1 MKKIATIIAVLIAVF
16 LAVSVNAEPWQKT
29 LTTDFTLTQNSYSDS
44 WKGGASGNVSWV
56 WNLNGVFEKQ
66 YSPKFNFRNASRLSF
81 GQSMTQDQETKQ
93 WSRPEKTTDLIDI
106 DNLGRFTLDA
116 YVDPYVAFRIQS
128 EFVDASVRD
137 FKRYFSPLTL
147 TESAG
152 AAKQIYKQDANQLLT
167 RLGFAFRQIITKEIE
182 SIDPNVSKSNTEND
196 GGFES
201 VSSLNQSLSDNL
213 NFTSNLTLFKA
224 VFRSNSDELTGPTRD
239 YWKAVDVNWEN
250 QLTAKVA
257 KYVTV
262 SLYTQLIYDK
272 EIDKRGQ
279 FKETLALGLT
289 YSLFGEVK
297 KDEGK

>member
-1 MKKIATIIAVLIAVF
+1 MKKTALCALALALMLMVAVL
-16 LAVSVNAEPWQKT
+16 NADPWQKT

-44 WKGGASGNVSWV
+44 WKGGAAGSVSWV
-56 WNLNGVFEKQ
+56 WNANGIFEKQ
-66 YSPKFNFRNASRLSF
+66 LSPKFNFRNSSRLSF
-81 GQSMTQDQETKQ
+81 GQSLTQDQETKR

-106 DNLGRFTLDA
+106 DNLGRFTLQA

-128 EFVDASVRD
+128 EFLDASVRD

-152 AAKQIYKQDANQLLT
+152 AAKQIYKRNSNQLLT
-167 RLGFAFRQIITKEIE
+167 RLGFAFRQIITKDIVT
-182 SIDPNVSKSNTEND
+182 IVPKVSETNTEND

-201 VSSLNQSLSDNL
+201 VSSLNQSLSKTL
-213 NFTSNLTLFKA
+213 NFTSSLTLFKA
-224 VFRSNSDELTGPTRD
+224 VFRSKSDELVGPSKD
-239 YWKAVDVNWEN
+239 YWKAIDVNWEN
-250 QLTAKVA
+250 QLSASVA

-262 SLYTQLIYDK
+262 SFYTQLIYDK

-289 YSLFGEVK
+289 YSLFNQ
-297 KDEGK
+297 GK